1 MTSSLALVVLLAALA
16 AGLAWFL
23 TGRRLPH
30 RAEPGD
36 VVGDPDTDPEV
47 LSEAEEEVRGVDA
60 FTSPEDAKEDL
71 PDWGPGAP
79 KP

>member
-1 MTSSLALVVLLAALA
+1 MTSSLALVVLLAALV

-23 TGRRLPH
+23 TGGRLPR
-30 RAEPGD
+30 RAKPGD
-36 VVGDPDTDPEV
+36 VVGDPDTDHEV

-60 FTSPEDAKEDL
+60 FASPDDAEEDL

>member
-1 MTSSLALVVLLAALA
+1 MTSSLALVVLLVVLG

-23 TGRRLPH
+23 TGGRLPG
-30 RAEPGD
+30 RAAPSNAE
-36 VVGDPDTDPEV
+36 GDPDTDHEV
-47 LSEAEEEVRGVDA
+47 LSEAEDEVRGVDA
-60 FTSPEDAKEDL
+60 FTSAEDAEQDL

>member
-1 MTSSLALVVLLAALA
+1 VTSSLALVVLLVALA
-16 AGLAWFL
+16 AGLVWFL
-23 TGRRLPH
+23 TGGRRPH
-30 RAEPGD
+30 RAEPRD
-36 VVGDPDTDPEV
+36 VAGDPDTDHEV

-60 FTSPEDAKEDL
+60 FTSPEDAEDDL

>member
-1 MTSSLALVVLLAALA
+1 
-16 AGLAWFL
+16 
-23 TGRRLPH
+23 
-30 RAEPGD
+30 
-36 VVGDPDTDPEV
+36 VVGDPDTDHEV

-60 FTSPEDAKEDL
+60 FASPEDAEEDL

>member
-1 MTSSLALVVLLAALA
+1 MTSPLALIVLLAALA
-16 AGLAWFL
+16 AGLAWLL
-23 TGRRLPH
+23 TGGRLPH
-30 RAEPGD
+30 RAKPGD
-36 VVGDPDTDPEV
+36 VVADPDTDHEV

-60 FTSPEDAKEDL
+60 FASPDDAEEDL